1 MRPLR
6 VVISGAGGDVAQGVL
21 KALRA
26 SSLPT
31 ELFLTCIDAASPGL
45 HLGATGYVVPRSS
58 APEYLPFLI
67 RLLKHLRADAFIPC
81 VDGEITQI
89 AAARA
94 DIEAQSGARVLVGS
108 PEQVAVCDDKL
119 ATVEF
124 LRTHGLP
131 YPLSLAANA
140 ADAAAQ
146 LPSLGMPVV
155 IKPRQGRGSAGVRV
169 VGQSA
174 DVSAALGSNELM
186 LQQWLDPTDGEYT
199 AGVYLGGDG
208 QIKASCLMRR
218 ELKGGSTIRAVR
230 ELNPVLVAEVERVAA
245 KLGMRYVNIQ
255 AMRRGDT
262 LVPFEFNGRFS
273 GTTGIISR
281 VFNAPEWY
289 LREMVLGEQIAPIQ
303 NAEPFTAMRYY
314 TEAYATPEDLD
325 AVQRRSSQV

>member
-45 HLGATGYVVPRSS
+45 HLGAPGFVVPRSNS
-58 APEYLPFLI
+58 PEYLPFLI
-67 RLLKHLRADAFIPC
+67 RLLKHVRADAFIPC

-94 DIEAQSGARVLVGS
+94 DIEAQSGARVLVDS
-108 PEQVAVCDDKL
+108 VEQVAVCDDKL
-119 ATVEF
+119 ATAEF
-124 LRTHGLP
+124 LRAQGLP
-131 YPLSLAANA
+131 YPISLAA
-140 ADAAAQ
+140 DAPDAGAQ
-146 LPSLGMPVV
+146 LASLGMPVV
-155 IKPRQGRGSAGVRV
+155 IKPRRGRGSAGVRV
-169 VGQSA
+169 VHQRESITA
-174 DVSAALGSNELM
+174 VLGTPELM
-186 LQQWLDPTDGEYT
+186 LQQWLDPRDGEYT

-208 QIKASCLMRR
+208 EIKASCLMRR

-230 ELNPVLVAEVERVAA
+230 ELNPVLVAAVERVALS
-245 KLGMRYVNIQ
+245 LGMRYVNIQ

-289 LREMVLGEQIAPIQ
+289 LRELVLGEQITRIQ
-303 NAEPFTAMRYY
+303 NSEPFIAMRYY
-314 TEAYATPEDLD
+314 TEAYATPETLD
-325 AVQRRSSQV
+325 AVQRRSDEV